1 MRNNI
6 TYKGRRVMSK
16 FRIGGLTLKP
26 SDIRVLE
33 DEVEDTAWRE
43 QVARLVSRR
52 EKKFRRAELERSM

>member
-1 MRNNI
+1 
-6 TYKGRRVMSK
+6 MSK